1 MWVWVLAPGMNVAFG
16 DVGVMPGYVMM
27 AICGA
32 R

>member
-1 MWVWVLAPGMNVAFG
+1 MGGLASGLNVALG